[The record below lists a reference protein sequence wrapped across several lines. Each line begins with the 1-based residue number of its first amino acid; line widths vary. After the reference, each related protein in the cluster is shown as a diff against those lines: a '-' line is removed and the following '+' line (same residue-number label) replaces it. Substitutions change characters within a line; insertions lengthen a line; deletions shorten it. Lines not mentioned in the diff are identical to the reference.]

1 MSYSCRVYKN
11 SGFNSCNIPDSPAL
25 LEQCTFIDVPT
36 LQIMQER
43 FLSSIR
49 VKSTWGD
56 IKNGDYVK
64 LYNTETGSKWFYSIE
79 NISMQAKDV
88 AVLSVI
94 PDYINSVGGV
104 SGLKIVDGI
113 TERVHV
119 SSDEYGEYTAT
130 DPLTTPSEPLQVQKT
145 WVQVGETTNTYIES
159 TIDIP
164 FQVSQTAGKVYKEV
178 GETGDESSVTVPTIA
193 KLHDFTEYKVSGET
207 VTPQNNKTCIFNAS
221 DTSITAP
228 AKHNVSETIYAGL
241 ADMRALGVENA
252 VIRHTSVPTEYV
264 TPTNKN
270 SIPQVLFVTEG
281 SEEVGYAINYV
292 ASMTGNWTQ
301 NDSGI
306 PYSYTGAH
314 NNRVNYGEF
323 TKYGI
328 ITASGESCEY
338 DGEDIIESGKV
349 SPSITKVGDPRL
361 DGKPY
366 FRFTTVNGDS
376 TKIGFFRNC
385 VSGLQWK
392 SVPLVYNEASGNALN
407 TLRYENNK
415 ELSTQTYQYGTQQN
429 ALSQAQNIFS
439 GSADMF
445 GSALSGDIGGVLS
458 SGVNTGF
465 NAISLSMQQENRRAT
480 TNISRRNE
488 LAELEIA
495 NTITVPT
502 VNFPMNA
509 EFIRDFFGN
518 GCLIYRYKYS
528 QNDINRIDR
537 LLTMYGYRYA
547 KPLTVSDFSNRQ
559 YFNFVKCPN
568 VTVTGHP
575 RWINDGIHEQLA
587 NGVRVWHVLPS
598 SSYYSNNPIKE

>member
-104 SGLKIVDGI
+104 TGLKIVDGI

-119 SSDEYGEYTAT
+119 SSDSFGEYTMA
-130 DPLTTPSEPLQVQKT
+130 DPLTTPAEPLQVQKV
-145 WVQVGETTNTYIES
+145 WVQISDNTNTIVESTVDIPWQMSKTDGVTFVDKDTETGEESTVVVPTLASFPDPVLESFPTKFALAGTETTITQGTKCFDLSDSEKATGATY
-159 TIDIP
+159 DGA
-164 FQVSQTAGKVYKEV
+164 QTVKAGI
-178 GETGDESSVTVPTIA
+178 SRLRS
-193 KLHDFTEYKVSGET
+193 
-207 VTPQNNKTCIFNAS
+207 
-221 DTSITAP
+221 
-228 AKHNVSETIYAGL
+228 
-241 ADMRALGVENA
+241 LGVENA
-252 VIRHTSVPTEYV
+252 IIAQVSVPTEYV
-264 TPTNKN
+264 TVTNASGALIGEKYTW
-270 SIPQVLFVTEG
+270 SFVKRLEG
-281 SEEVGYAINYV
+281 VWSENAIE
-292 ASMTGNWTQ
+292 
-301 NDSGI
+301 I
-306 PYSYTGAH
+306 PYSYTGAK

-328 ITASGESCEY
+328 ISTSSESCEF
-338 DGEDIIESGKV
+338 DAEDIVESG
-349 SPSITKVGDPRL
+349 SSFPHITKVGDPRL
-361 DGKPY
+361 TGKPY
-366 FRFTTVNGDS
+366 FRFKTVNGDS
-376 TKIGFFRNC
+376 SRLGFFRNC
-385 VSGLQWK
+385 ISGLPWK
-392 SVPLVYNEASGNALN
+392 NVPLVYREASGNALN
-407 TLRYENNK
+407 TLRYENSK
-415 ELSTQTYQYGTQQN
+415 AVSTQAYQYGTQQN
-429 ALSQAQNIFS
+429 ALSQAQNIYS
-439 GSADMF
+439 GSAGMF
-445 GSALSGDIGGVLS
+445 GSALTGDLDGVLS
-458 SGVNTGF
+458 GGVNTGF
-465 NAISLSMQQENRRAT
+465 NAVSLSMQQENRRVS
-480 TNISRRNE
+480 TNIARRNE

-495 NTITVPT
+495 NTVYTPT

-509 EFIRDFFGN
+509 EFLRDFYGN
-518 GCLIYRYKYS
+518 GCLVYRYKYS

-537 LLTMYGYRYA
+537 LLTMYGYRHA
-547 KPLTVSDFSNRQ
+547 KPLTQSDFLNRQ

-587 NGVRVWHVLPS
+587 NGVRVWHVLPDS
-598 SSYYSNNPIKE
+598 SHYANNPIKE